1 MTVEELIDVL
11 QSYDPSSEIVMSD
24 FNILNKHLTYYFQDI
39 VGESNLNFKR
49 FSRNWWMRRM
59 QAHKY
64 VIYLLKKYRKFGKSK
79 NLDFYITSFL
89 NKFFYN

>member
-1 MTVEELIDVL
+1 MN
-11 QSYDPSSEIVMSD
+11 D

-39 VGESNLNFKR
+39 SGESNINFKK

-64 VIYLLKKYRKFGKSK
+64 VIYLLKKYHKFKNTK
-79 NLDFYITSFL
+79 NLDYYITSFL
-89 NKFFYN
+89 NKLFIIK